1 MDKNII
7 IIINEDFLLLSAI
20 SEIIKELSY
29 TPVMFHNQEEA
40 LKYLEKTSPYLVITD
55 LFFKNTRDGEIWDK
69 LKENTQI
76 ENILIVSPKISNEL
90 GTKVMREGAIDYLIT
105 PIEKEQLKL
114 ILAKLK
120 LKNKKRFS
128 HYREFITK
136 NQKMQSVLKI
146 VESAAKSRSTV
157 LIRGESGVGKELIA
171 RMIHEKSNRHN
182 APFVAINCAALPE
195 TLLESELFGH
205 EKGSFTGA
213 ISTKQGKFEIA
224 NNGTILLDEITEMA
238 FPLQAKLLRVLQ
250 EREIDRVGGKD
261 TIKIDIRVIATTNR
275 DMKEIIKE
283 KKFREDLYYRLNVIP
298 IIIPPLRDRLDD
310 IPVLAEYFIK
320 KHCELNSIPEKE
332 LNKDA
337 LKKLSSYHWPG
348 NVRELEN
355 IVERAV
361 IICPNK
367 TIDSDYIIFEDDL
380 DSLYSNEFFEKKEQ
394 FNPAENADFSD
405 SLKIKPG
412 LSISEMER
420 KLIIETLKHVN
431 DNRTVAAELLGIS
444 VRTLRNKLNEYKNGG
459 LIL

>member
-7 IIINEDFLLLSAI
+7 IVINEDFLLLSAI

-29 TPVMFHNQEEA
+29 TPVMFHNPKEA
-40 LKYLEKTSPYLVITD
+40 LKYLEKTTPYLVVTD
-55 LFFKNTRDGEIWDK
+55 LFFKDMEEGEIWNK
-69 LKENTQI
+69 LKENIHI

-90 GTKVMREGAIDYLIT
+90 GTKVMREGAIDYIIA
-105 PIEKEQLKL
+105 PVEKEQLKL

-120 LKNKKRFS
+120 LKNKKIFS
-128 HYREFITK
+128 HYREFITR

-275 DMKEIIKE
+275 NMKEFIKE

-298 IIIPPLRDRLDD
+298 IIIPPLRERLDD
-310 IPVLAEYFIK
+310 IPILAEYFIK
-320 KHCELNSIPEKE
+320 KHCELNSIPEKKF
-332 LNKDA
+332 NKNA
-337 LKKLSSYHWPG
+337 LEKLSSYHWPG

-367 TIDSDYIIFEDDL
+367 TIDPDYILFEDDL

-394 FNPAENADFSD
+394 FNPTVNTEPSD

-444 VRTLRNKLNEYKNGG
+444 VRTLRNKLNEYKNSG